1 MRAVLQRVTAGSV
14 LVAGEISGQIGPGL
28 LILLGVAKGDSRQD
42 AAYLAKK
49 IAKMRIFA
57 NESGHFDRSLLDVGG
72 SALVVSQFT
81 LYADCSRGLRP
92 SFDQAAPAEEA
103 KELYLCFAQLLAVE
117 GVPVQTGVFGADMQV
132 NMAGDGPVTILIDSK

>member
-28 LILLGVAKGDSRQD
+28 LILLGVAKGDSRDD
-42 AAYLAKK
+42 AAYLAQK

-57 NESGHFDRSLLDVGG
+57 NESGHFDRSLVDIGG

-81 LYADCSRGLRP
+81 LYADCGRGLRP
-92 SFDQAAPAEEA
+92 SFDRAAPSAEAE
-103 KELYLCFAQLLAVE
+103 ELYLCFVQLLADW
-117 GVPVQTGVFGADMQV
+117 GLPVQTGVFGADMQV
-132 NMAGDGPVTILIDSK
+132 NMAGDGPVTIILDSK